1 MSHAHCCECSMDMA
15 KHWNGTHSP
24 SSWLQSCKSC
34 YCLARRPMSKGPAE
48 RSPDNHHFLG
58 TNPKC
63 LRSLSLLA
71 VITAGA
77 HEEILFP
84 APPSCLCFPRGK
96 LKAFLTRI
104 QRKHYQF
111 FRSLFLLNCQLFVIF
126 FFSFFSFSF
135 FFSFAAVKK
144 VILSL
149 NALSIQ

>member
-1 MSHAHCCECSMDMA
+1 MLIAVNAPWHMV

-24 SSWLQSCKSC
+24 SSWLESCKSC
-34 YCLARRPMSKGPAE
+34 YWLARRPMSKGPAE

-63 LRSLSLLA
+63 LRSLSPLA

-77 HEEILFP
+77 RAEIPFP
-84 APPSCLCFPRGK
+84 VPPSCLCFPRGK

-104 QRKHYQF
+104 QKKHYQF
-111 FRSLFLLNCQLFVIF
+111 FKSLFLLNCQLFVIF
-126 FFSFFSFSF
+126 FLFFLF
-135 FFSFAAVKK
+135 FFFFAGVKK